1 MRKGDCRLRA
11 IPVFLQTM
19 IERQESF
26 AKSAQG
32 LKPAG
37 ILDALRGAEAPLF
50 HGTAGFRG
58 ASPGYGSP
66 HCYGTAGV
74 RGTSPGYGSPHF
86 CGSQN
91 YRGASRGRGF
101 ALMLLALMVLAVSVM
116 AQAQAEKYPQTIVFM
131 TDFGVVDDSV
141 ALCKGVMYS
150 IVPQVRIVDLTHEV
164 TPFSILDG
172 ARFLYGATPY
182 FPAGTVFVV
191 VIDPTV
197 GSTRKAIVAKSKRG
211 QYFVL
216 PDNGLLT
223 LVEQRDGIEGVHE
236 VTNPDWMIGTKMSST
251 FHGRDIFSPAG
262 AHVARGDDWTKAGPE
277 VPVAALVRLEL
288 KVARVDERGASAEV
302 IATDGPFG
310 NLVTNLTAED
320 FLKLGYQRGQE
331 VPVKIGGKEM
341 KIKFVKTFSDV
352 PLGQPL
358 LYIDSRG
365 RFAMAVNQGSFAAV
379 YGVKPPMEFSVARA
393 GK

>member
-1 MRKGDCRLRA
+1 MIATSCRANNPGKNDRKPKTLAVVVALLTLMIGSSA
-11 IPVFLQTM
+11 ETGAQT
-19 IERQESF
+19 
-26 AKSAQG
+26 SAQ
-32 LKPAG
+32 
-37 ILDALRGAEAPLF
+37 
-50 HGTAGFRG
+50 
-58 ASPGYGSP
+58 
-66 HCYGTAGV
+66 
-74 RGTSPGYGSPHF
+74 TS
-86 CGSQN
+86 
-91 YRGASRGRGF
+91 
-101 ALMLLALMVLAVSVM
+101 
-116 AQAQAEKYPQTIVFM
+116 KYPQTIVFM

-141 ALCKGVMYS
+141 ALCRGVMYS
-150 IVPQVRIVDLTHEV
+150 IMPDVRIVDLTHQV

-223 LVEQRDGIEGVHE
+223 LVEQRDGIEGVRE
-236 VTNPDWMIGTKMSST
+236 ITNPDWMIGTKMSST

-262 AHVARGDDWTKAGPE
+262 AHVARGDDWTTAGPE
-277 VPVAALVRLEL
+277 VPVKDLVRLNL
-288 KVARVDERGASAEV
+288 QIAKLDDRGLTGEV

-310 NLVTNLTAED
+310 NLVTNIDAEV
-320 FLKLGYQRGQE
+320 FLKLGYQRSQE
-331 VPVKIGGKEM
+331 VPVKLGDKEM
-341 KIKFVKTFSDV
+341 KIKFVRTFSDV

-365 RFAMAVNQGSFAAV
+365 HIALAVNQGSFAAV
-379 YGVKPPMEFSVARA
+379 YGVKPPLELFIPRA